1 MSEYIEPHSVS
12 KLLGAPPGYVGYQ
25 DHENIFEQIRN
36 KPYAILILDEIEKA
50 HPSILN
56 IFLQILEDSKI
67 LDSQGVEIRFDHVTI
82 IMTSN
87 IGSNKIEVGFNQKNE
102 DIITKLKES
111 LDMSFI
117 SRIDNIISFETLKKD
132 DIIKIIK
139 NKINKLKNKY
149 KQKQID
155 IKISP
160 SIVEEIC
167 EISDYEIMGA
177 RKIDKIIK
185 DKLDSKI
192 IDEIIQNQNKIVIKT
207 IKQTV

>member
-1 MSEYIEPHSVS
+1 M
-12 KLLGAPPGYVGYQ
+12 
-25 DHENIFEQIRN
+25 
-36 KPYAILILDEIEKA
+36 ILDEIEKA

-56 IFLQILEDSKI
+56 VFLQILEDSKI
-67 LDSQGVEIRFDHVTI
+67 LDSQGIEIRFNHVTI

-87 IGSNKIEVGFNQKNE
+87 IGSNQIEVGFNQKQE
-102 DIITKLKES
+102 DIIDKLKEC
-111 LDMSFI
+111 LDTSFI
-117 SRIDNIISFETLKKD
+117 SRIDNIISFEQLTKEDILK
-132 DIIKIIK
+132 IIKI
-139 NKINKLKNKY
+139 KISQLKNKY

-167 EISDYEIMGA
+167 ELSNYETMGA

-207 IKQTV
+207 IQQTV